1 MPATRT
7 RVVLF
12 DLGGVLV
19 RLAGVSAMKDLAGID
34 DEAEVWRRW
43 LTCDWVRRFE
53 RGQCAGPAFAAGV
66 VTDWELPITPAAFLD
81 RFRQWPD
88 GLYEGAV
95 DLVRAVRRDARVG
108 CLSNTNSIH
117 WTDQGGWG
125 LAGMFDFTF
134 LSFQLGL
141 VKPDP
146 EIFQHVASVLAID
159 ARDIIF
165 LDDNS
170 INIDQAVALGFDAV
184 RVQGVVEARQA
195 LTDRGL
201 LG

>member
-1 MPATRT
+1 
-7 RVVLF
+7 
-12 DLGGVLV
+12 
-19 RLAGVSAMKDLAGID
+19 
-34 DEAEVWRRW
+34 
-43 LTCDWVRRFE
+43 
-53 RGQCAGPAFAAGV
+53 
-66 VTDWELPITPAAFLD
+66 
-81 RFRQWPD
+81 
-88 GLYEGAV
+88 
-95 DLVRAVRRDARVG
+95 
-108 CLSNTNSIH
+108 
-117 WTDQGGWG
+117 
-125 LAGMFDFTF
+125 MFDFTF